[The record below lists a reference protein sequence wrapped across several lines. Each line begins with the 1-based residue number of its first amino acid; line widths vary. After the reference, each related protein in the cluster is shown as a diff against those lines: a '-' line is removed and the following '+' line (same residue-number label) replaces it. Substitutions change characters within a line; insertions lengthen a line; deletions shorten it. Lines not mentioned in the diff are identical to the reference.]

1 MNRNSNTNRNG
12 ARFDDATKV
21 AVWCK
26 ATIVPGVDP
35 RVRRRDVWGAW
46 IEWAQYGITNHY
58 GTGWEIDHIYPVAK
72 GGTDDL
78 SNLQPLQWENN
89 RSKGDDYPA
98 SAFGAVTG
106 K

>member
-1 MNRNSNTNRNG
+1 MVRDSTMPQRLLFG
-12 ARFDDATKV
+12 ARQPSFPVLTQEF
-21 AVWCK
+21 
-26 ATIVPGVDP
+26 
-35 RVRRRDVWGAW
+35 GAETFGAHGF
-46 IEWAQYGITNHY
+46 EWAQYGITNHY